1 MGHYAVERVG
11 GTGRRVNTRIV
22 AATNR
27 PLSGLVEK
35 GLFHADLYYR
45 LSGVEIHEP
54 PPRERRADVTK
65 LTRVWRSSTARCSP
79 RSTARDRDAA
89 LLQRVRAA
97 AGSVLPV
104 LRCHL
109 ALHQRCVGWLDTD
122 RFDIVAQAKA
132 TCHTRRAAD
141 LRDQRSSWLQ
151 RLLAVR
157 FGGAVHTEARRL
169 GNSGS
174 RAPIAV
180 HRAGRTART
189 QASTAAGADRRARD
203 RPRHAAHR
211 ELIACLRRNRS

>member
-122 RFDIVAQAKA
+122 RFDIVAQPRQPVTHAARQTSGTSAAHGCSASWPCGSAGRCTRKRGDSA
-132 TCHTRRAAD
+132 TPVPERPSLFTA
-141 LRDQRSSWLQ
+141 LEEQLGLKLQ
-151 RLLAVR
+151 PQ
-157 FGGAVHTEARRL
+157 
-169 GNSGS
+169 
-174 RAPIAV
+174 RAPIDV
-180 HRAGRTART
+180 LVI
-189 QASTAAGADRRARD
+189 DRVT
-203 RPRHAAHR
+203 PPT
-211 ELIACLRRNRS
+211 EN